1 MRVLPN
7 FANWSLRRK
16 LVSII
21 MFSCAVCLFV
31 SLSVMVVSSVVSR
44 YRGVLHELSSLADVL
59 AENGQAALVFADKSE
74 ASRLLESL
82 KDRPELYAAWMVS
95 ADGGV
100 LASWS
105 RGTADIGIPSD
116 YRRPFRE
123 LRTNFWS
130 RRAELFTPV
139 IKNTELVGYV
149 LLQADFTAQ
158 WNDQLADLGKSLG
171 AAGLAL
177 ILVYLLAIRLQRI
190 ISRPIEELATAAR
203 LIAEDKNYA
212 LRVAQRDRDEIGDLV
227 QAFNTMLGEIQLR
240 DETLTGHRDRL
251 EAEVAQR
258 TEELLQAKEEAEAAS
273 RSKGMFLANMSHEI
287 RTPMNAII
295 GLSDLAL
302 NSDLSPKLR
311 DYLRKIHTS
320 SLALLG
326 ITNDILDYSKVE
338 AGRMELQTETFSL
351 EDVLENVLNLFIVR
365 AEEKGLEL
373 VLELDSAIPP
383 RLIGDALRL
392 GQILN
397 NLVGNAVKFTEA
409 GEIHIKVSQLAK
421 THGYS
426 TLSFSVRDTGIGMSA
441 EQLEHLFHAFTQA
454 DGSITRRFGGTG
466 LGLTISKRLVEMMG
480 GNLAVQSQLGEG
492 SLFEFTLLLPFPS
505 EQKARPIPGHLQ
517 SMRVLIVD
525 DLDISRQMLR
535 DILLAWGFQVEE
547 AASGAQALAALR
559 AANDANRDFELVLLD
574 WKMPGLDG
582 VQVTR
587 EIREMV
593 RRTEIRSAPVVIMV
607 TAFSREKLLSAAGD
621 AIPDDILV
629 KPVMPSTL
637 LEALTRLQGG
647 NTDQISEK
655 QRPLLAGMAASIR
668 GARILLVEDNEV
680 NQMVAREYL
689 ESSGLQVT
697 VVNNGREGVEAVR
710 KTRYDAVLMDLQ
722 MPEMSGIEATR
733 LIRQDARFVD
743 LPIIAMTAAVQ
754 ERERNDCYAAGMN
767 DHIGKPVLPQT
778 LMAALLRW
786 IKPSG
791 RSASVEPAPPKSA
804 STASCL
810 SRELPGFDMA
820 YIRIMIGE
828 DSRKLQLLF
837 ECFRDKFADT
847 MQGLTALISAEKTE
861 QAVDLL
867 HNLKGAAAVLGA
879 VELSRAA
886 ANLEDALHAG
896 MPFDACLTACE
907 TSLAATLRTIADF
920 TATGAVADPQNEAAD
935 WAAAN
940 ELAGQLRGLLEGSD
954 FVPNDLI
961 EQLKSALPCP
971 ETRLLIKKIE
981 KQVGNIDYGRARVTL
996 AELVSLIASQR
1007 QNRG

>member
-31 SLSVMVVSSVVSR
+31 SLSVLVVSSVVSR

-59 AENGQAALVFADKSE
+59 AENGQAALVFSDKAE

-82 KDRPELYAAWMVS
+82 KDRPELYAAWMIS
-95 ADGGV
+95 GDGSV
-100 LASWS
+100 LSSWS
-105 RGTADIGIPSD
+105 RETPDIGIPND

-123 LRTNFWS
+123 LRTDFWS
-130 RRAELFTPV
+130 RRAELIAPV

-171 AAGLAL
+171 AGGLAL
-177 ILVYLLAIRLQRI
+177 ILVYLLAMRLQRI
-190 ISRPIEELATAAR
+190 ISRPIEELAATAR

-212 LRVAQRDRDEIGDLV
+212 LRVTQRDRDEIGDLV
-227 QAFNTMLGEIQLR
+227 QAFNAMLGEIQLR
-240 DETLTGHRDRL
+240 DETLTDHRDRL

-302 NSDLSPKLR
+302 NNDLSPKLR
-311 DYLRKIHTS
+311 DYLKKIHTS

-338 AGRMELQTETFSL
+338 AGRMELQAEAFSL

-365 AEEKGLEL
+365 AEERGLEL
-373 VLELDSAIPP
+373 VLELDSALPP

-392 GQILN
+392 GQVLN

-409 GEIHIKVSQLAK
+409 GEIHIKVAQLAK
-421 THGYS
+421 THDYS
-426 TLSFSVRDTGIGMSA
+426 TLNFSVRDTGIGMTA
-441 EQLEHLFHAFTQA
+441 EQLDHLFQAFTQA

-480 GNLAVQSQLGEG
+480 GNLTVQSQLGEG
-492 SLFEFTLLLPFPS
+492 SLFEFKLLLPFVS
-505 EQKARPIPGHLQ
+505 EHKTRKIPGHLQ

-535 DILLAWGFQVEE
+535 DILLAWGFLVEE
-547 AASGAQALAALR
+547 AASGTEALESLR

-574 WKMPGLDG
+574 WRMPGLDG

-647 NTDQISEK
+647 DTDQVSEK
-655 QRPLLAGMAASIR
+655 TRPLLAGMAASIR

-689 ESSGLQVT
+689 ESSGLHVT

-710 KTRYDAVLMDLQ
+710 KGRYDAVLMDLQ

-733 LIRQDARFVD
+733 LIRQDARFAD

-767 DHIGKPVLPQT
+767 DHVGKPVLPQT
-778 LMAALLRW
+778 LMAALMRW

-791 RSASVEPAPPKSA
+791 RSIAIEPALTKAEPVV
-804 STASCL
+804 SCL
-810 SRELPGFDMA
+810 SRELPGFDME

-828 DSRKLQLLF
+828 DSNKLQRLF
-837 ECFRDKFADT
+837 ECFKDKFADT
-847 MQGLTALISAEKTE
+847 MERLKALHSTGKTE
-861 QAVDLL
+861 QAEDLL
-867 HNLKGAAAVLGA
+867 HNLKGAAGVLGA

-886 ANLEDALHAG
+886 ASLETAWQAATPFHSE
-896 MPFDACLTACE
+896 FDACE
-907 TSLAATLRTIADF
+907 SSLASTLSTIAEF
-920 TATGAVADPQNEAAD
+920 TARASAADLGSEAAD
-935 WAAAN
+935 WVTAYAVAG
-940 ELAGQLRGLLEGSD
+940 ELRSLLEGSD

-961 EQLKSALPCP
+961 EQLKNALPCP

-981 KQVGNIDYGRARVTL
+981 KQVGNIDYGQARVSL
-996 AELVSLIASQR
+996 AELLKLIAPKR
-1007 QNRG
+1007 